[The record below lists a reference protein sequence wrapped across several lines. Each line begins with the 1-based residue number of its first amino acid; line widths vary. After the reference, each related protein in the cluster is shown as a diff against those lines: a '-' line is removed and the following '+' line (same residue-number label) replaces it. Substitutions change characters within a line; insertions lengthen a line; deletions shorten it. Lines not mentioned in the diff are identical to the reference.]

1 MSVCAWPDGN
11 ELDADADAD
20 VEGRRL
26 GGGGGVGCADE
37 AAVLKKESLS
47 EREVEGGEGEDGRR
61 GVVSGSSWA
70 LTLAWFWF
78 IVSASA

>member
-1 MSVCAWPDGN
+1 M
-11 ELDADADAD
+11 
-20 VEGRRL
+20 
-26 GGGGGVGCADE
+26 GCADE